1 MWEERVCIYGTPEEF
16 NKFPLCIDVSQK
28 KKKKKTLRCID
39 CDANCGSHSVRDF
52 DHCPWKNCSISI

>member
-28 KKKKKTLRCID
+28 KKKKK
-39 CDANCGSHSVRDF
+39 H
-52 DHCPWKNCSISI
+52 